1 MSNILLL
8 NPPSKQ
14 KYLRDQYCT
23 SIAKAEYYWHP
34 IDLFIQS
41 GILAQRHNIK
51 VIDAGAE
58 NWGERKCTK
67 CILSFNPDVI
77 VFITGFLSK
86 ERDLQYLEQISQLI
100 DCIIIASGGYL
111 LYDYEN
117 IMKQNTFI
125 DAVLLD
131 YTSDILLYYLEGE
144 NKLYDICVRRDG
156 EIVKYPRLKIKKT
169 YYPTPLYDAFPI
181 HRYRMPYFKNN
192 RFASVTTSYGCPY
205 KCSFCI
211 ARNIVYRIR
220 DFESIKNELKLLKKM
235 KIQDIFFRD
244 FTFGVNREQTIK
256 LCEYLK
262 ELDFRWFASSRVDI
276 LDEEL
281 LLIMKKSGCH
291 TLNFGVETSYDKNLV
306 EIEKNISIKQ
316 IEKTFSICKRI
327 GIKTLAHYIIGL
339 PQDSPKSI
347 LEMIKWAKKLD
358 SDYVSF
364 NIAIPLP
371 YSAIEKN
378 TESLMSDKELLKLR
392 KRAYRAFY
400 FNVRYIC
407 KTFRSINNFSDFY
420 QIVKNFIVFIKYLL
434 IL

>member
-51 VIDAGAE
+51 VIDAVAE
-58 NWGERKCTK
+58 NLKESKCTK
-67 CILSFNPDVI
+67 YILSFNPDVI

-86 ERDLQYLEQISQLI
+86 EKDLQYLEHISQLI
-100 DCIIIASGGYL
+100 DCKIIASGGYL
-111 LYDYEN
+111 LYDCEN
-117 IMKQNTFI
+117 IMKQNAFI
-125 DAVLLD
+125 DATLLD
-131 YTSDILLYYLEGE
+131 YTSNILLYYLEGE

-156 EIVKYPRLKIKKT
+156 EIIKYPRIKIKKMN
-169 YYPTPLYDAFPI
+169 YPPPLYDAFPI
-181 HRYRMPYFKNN
+181 HRYRMPYFKHN
-192 RFASVTTSYGCPY
+192 RFASVSTSYGCPY
-205 KCSFCI
+205 KCNFCI
-211 ARNIVYRIR
+211 ARNIVYKFR

-244 FTFGVNREQTIK
+244 FTFGVNREQTIR

-262 ELDFRWFASSRVDI
+262 KLDFRWFASSRVDV

-281 LLIMKKSGCH
+281 LLIMKSSGCH

-316 IEKTFSICKRI
+316 VEKTFSTCKKI

-339 PQDSPKSI
+339 PQDSHESI
-347 LEMIKWAKKLD
+347 LALIKWAKNLD

-371 YSAIEKN
+371 DSAIEKN
-378 TESLMSDKELLKLR
+378 AESSMSDKELKKLR
-392 KRAYRAFY
+392 KRAYWSFY
-400 FNVRYIC
+400 FNLRYIR
-407 KTFRSINNFSDFY
+407 KTLRSINNLSDFY
-420 QIVKNFIVFIKYLL
+420 QIIKNFMMFIKHF
-434 IL
+434 